1 MITLLS
7 NVSFGDALNNLDFK
21 EFYTL
26 TYWGLGIVAIIIILT
41 FSANSAQGRNEVIAF
56 IIIFTVI
63 VVGAV
68 EIYHSSYRLEK
79 RIAENMAQ
87 ELKEKQRNI
96 DEKRRQEGCKFEYA
110 KKKADAFMESTGFRI
125 VQSMKPSYLALP
137 ADQRNEA
144 SCSADF
150 KYIVQVPQQNYQT
163 GSYEMSQ
170 RLYIVNL
177 ELKKFQFS
185 YEFLSA
191 TIEDQIT
198 KKKQNLLR

>member
-7 NVSFGDALNNLDFK
+7 NVSFVDALSNLDFK

-26 TYWGLGIVAIIIILT
+26 TYWGLGIVAVIILLIIISGEDNHEAI
-41 FSANSAQGRNEVIAF
+41 VPV
-56 IIIFTVI
+56 IIFTVI

-68 EIYHSSYRLEK
+68 EIYHSRYRLEK
-79 RIAENMAQ
+79 RIAENEAR
-87 ELKEKQRNI
+87 ELREQQRNI
-96 DEKRRQEGCKFEYA
+96 DEKRRQESCTFEYA
-110 KKKADAFMESTGFRI
+110 KKKADAFMESTGFKI

-170 RLYIVNL
+170 RLYIVEL
-177 ELKKFQFS
+177 ELEKFQFS

-198 KKKQNLLR
+198 KKKENLLR